1 MPAPC
6 DQVQHRNTACDSC
19 TCPLDHC
26 QYHCQY
32 RAWLSTEDACLRAHR
47 CVWAHRVPPA
57 LQHVRTRRVCR
68 SAAPTESVR
77 RCRLKSRRC
86 AQYCTSR
93 RIRQA
98 RLRFASLQRC
108 KSRFPSE
115 PGLLN
120 RFRPAV
126 GLSSSPWSSMRA
138 TSDSAL
144 LLRRCVHAAFHIAH
158 FVDELV
164 RRLVTADT
172 LS

>member
-19 TCPLDHC
+19 TCPLDHSTTVSTARGYPLRTPAC
-26 QYHCQY
+26 GPTDVCGHIGCRLHC
-32 RAWLSTEDACLRAHR
+32 STYVLAESVVVQPDRIGASVQAEVEALRSVLHQST
-47 CVWAHRVPPA
+47 HPPG
-57 LQHVRTRRVCR
+57 
-68 SAAPTESVR
+68 SAA
-77 RCRLKSRRC
+77 L
-86 AQYCTSR
+86 
-93 RIRQA
+93 RQLTA
-98 RLRFASLQRC
+98 MQEQV
-108 KSRFPSE
+108 PSG

-144 LLRRCVHAAFHIAH
+144 LLRLCVHAAFHIAH